1 MKLLGVLSTDISSRG
16 LRLRAK
22 TQWIIFRWIL
32 ELSDFYWRATSICG
46 CGCRRLRCY
55 GMAYFSYWLS
65 CFGFSFVA
73 LSTQWHID
81 FWSTNHIDLS
91 AVPTAECEASALL
104 TQLTDCSEL
113 LDLFTLRYK
122 SYDCR
127 EKTPLEV
134 ALKWWDYDNLSF
146 IGDLLTKLYYVLEEV
161 SFIYTN
167 HIVAWNEMLNF
178 SKLTHC
184 LGLTLDA
191 SVRANIWWITCSVL
205 DPQDPLLSN
214 LVPLRASDKL
224 SGFTREHTAQNQ
236 LNSPSLLD
244 HWGFWLT
251 LHRLLP
257 LIFDF
262 LYYNILRAIL
272 NFHRFWF

>member
-1 MKLLGVLSTDISSRG
+1 
-16 LRLRAK
+16 
-22 TQWIIFRWIL
+22 
-32 ELSDFYWRATSICG
+32 
-46 CGCRRLRCY
+46 
-55 GMAYFSYWLS
+55 MALP
-65 CFGFSFVA
+65 
-73 LSTQWHID
+73 TQWHID
-81 FWSTNHIDLS
+81 FWSANHIDLS
-91 AVPTAECEASALL
+91 AVPTAERKASTLL
-104 TQLTDCSEL
+104 TQLTDCGEL
-113 LDLFTLRYK
+113 LDFFTLRYK

-161 SFIYTN
+161 SFIDTN

-178 SKLTHC
+178 RKLTHSLC
-184 LGLTLDA
+184 LTLDA
-191 SVRANIWWITCSVL
+191 SVRANIWWIACSIL
-205 DPQDPLLSN
+205 DPQDPLLSD

-236 LNSPSLLD
+236 LDSPSLLN
-244 HWGFWLT
+244 HWDFWLT
-251 LHRLLP
+251 LHRCFP

-262 LYYNILRAIL
+262 LFYSILRAIL